1 MKLYK
6 FLYKLLAPFLRF
18 IFNVHA
24 HGLDNIPAEGGVLIC
39 PNHISAV
46 DVIVVAST
54 VKNRQ
59 ICFMAKA
66 ELFKI
71 PLLRGLIKALG
82 AYPIRRGE
90 GDVGAIKKTITLLK
104 DGNTVGMFPQ
114 GTRFKGVDPH
124 TSTVKHGA
132 GMIAY
137 RAGVPVVPVAI
148 ITKGYKVSLFK
159 RVDVIFGKP
168 VACDELG
175 FESGN
180 RAEQIAA
187 SEKIFSE
194 ILKLHEEG
202 VPKIDN

>member
-6 FLYKLLAPFLRF
+6 FLYKLLAPLLRF
-18 IFNVHA
+18 IFNVHP
-24 HGLDNIPAEGGVLIC
+24 HGLENIPEDGGLLIC

-46 DVIVVAST
+46 DVIIVASA
-54 VKNRQ
+54 VKSRQ

-104 DGNTVGMFPQ
+104 EGKTIGMFPQ

-124 TSTVKHGA
+124 SSTVKHGA
-132 GMIAY
+132 GMIAH
-137 RAGVPVVPVAI
+137 RGGVPVLPVAI
-148 ITKGYKVSLFK
+148 ITKGHKVSLFK

-168 VACDELG
+168 ISPDELG
-175 FESGN
+175 FETGN
-180 RAEQIAA
+180 RAEQVAA
-187 SEKIFSE
+187 SEKIFAE

-202 VPKIDN
+202 VPRK